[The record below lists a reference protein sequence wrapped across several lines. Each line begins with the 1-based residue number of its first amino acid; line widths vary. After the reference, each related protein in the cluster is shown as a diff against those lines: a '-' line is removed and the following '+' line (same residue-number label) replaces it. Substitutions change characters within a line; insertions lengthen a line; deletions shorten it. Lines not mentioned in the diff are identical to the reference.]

1 MPLPSITFVT
11 GNKGKLTEVQAMLS
25 GIADVDAVK
34 VDLPELQ
41 GDPLEVAKEKAVT
54 AFKELQRPCM
64 VEDTSLCF
72 HALNDL
78 PGPYIKWF
86 LEKCGHEGLN
96 KMLDGFEDRA
106 AHAMCIF
113 TVAESDKMSEVKC
126 YVGVCQGTIVRP
138 RGPGGFG
145 WDPVFCPK
153 EGPAGK
159 TFAEMTA
166 EEKNA
171 ISHRK
176 RALDEVKKRFAVPAT
191 TPADASAAPSDAKRA
206 RE

>member
-1 MPLPSITFVT
+1 MALPSITFVT
-11 GNKGKLTEVQAMLS
+11 GNKGKLTEVQAMLA
-25 GIADVDAVK
+25 GIATVDAVK

-54 AFKELQRPCM
+54 AFATLQRPCM

-86 LEKCGHEGLN
+86 LDKCGHEGLN
-96 KMLDGFEDRA
+96 KMLDGFEDRG

-113 TVAESDKMSEVKC
+113 TVAESADKADVKC
-126 YVGVCQGTIVRP
+126 YVGRCEGTIVRP

-153 EGPAGK
+153 EGPEGK
-159 TFAEMTA
+159 TFAEMSA
-166 EEKNA
+166 DEKNA

-176 RALDEVKKRFAVPAT
+176 RALDALKTRFRAAAGDANAAASEKKRE
-191 TPADASAAPSDAKRA
+191 